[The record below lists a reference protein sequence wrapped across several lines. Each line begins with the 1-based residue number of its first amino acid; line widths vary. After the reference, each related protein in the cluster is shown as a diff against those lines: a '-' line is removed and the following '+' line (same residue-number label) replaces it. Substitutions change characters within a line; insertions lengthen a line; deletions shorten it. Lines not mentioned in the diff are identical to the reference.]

1 MLATF
6 CTLFITIVV
15 LVSSLGNASD
25 PDPLQDFCVAVD
37 DYKAAVFVNGKICKD
52 PKLVTA
58 NDFFFSGLNK
68 PGNITSPV
76 GAKVTKVFVDKM
88 PALNSL
94 GISLVRIDYI
104 PKGLNPPHMH
114 PRASEILVVMEG
126 TLYVGFITS
135 NPENPNQMNK
145 LFAKILHPG
154 DVYVFPRGL
163 IHFQYNVGKTN
174 GVAFASLNSQNPGV
188 VTLANALFGSNP
200 SIYSDVLAKA
210 FQVDKKLV
218 DCLQSLPWRQN

>member
-1 MLATF
+1 MPF
-6 CTLFITIVV
+6 
-15 LVSSLGNASD
+15 D
-25 PDPLQDFCVAVD
+25 PDPLQDFCIAVD
-37 DYKAAVFVNGKICKD
+37 DYKAAVFVNGKTCKD
-52 PKLVTA
+52 PKTVTA
-58 NDFFFSGLNK
+58 NDFFFSGLNRA
-68 PGNITSPV
+68 GNISSPV
-76 GAKVTKVFVDKM
+76 GAKVTKVFVDHM
-88 PALNSL
+88 PGLNSL
-94 GISLVRIDYI
+94 GISLVRIDYS

-145 LFAKILHPG
+145 LFAKILYPG

-163 IHFQYNVGKTN
+163 IHFQYNVGKTY

-188 VTLANALFGSNP
+188 VTLANALFGSEP
-200 SIYSDVLAKA
+200 SICSDVLAKA

-218 DCLQSLPWRQN
+218 DYLQSLPWRQN